1 MSALSGF
8 NLGNLAHLLGRDRHR
23 KREGTSYLRGVG
35 AECFGVGGE
44 LTPKKWVRQQVLVTS
59 STSTASY
66 R

>member
-8 NLGNLAHLLGRDRHR
+8 NLGNSAHLLGRDRHR

-44 LTPKKWVRQQVLVTS
+44 LTPKK
-59 STSTASY
+59 
-66 R
+66 

>member
-8 NLGNLAHLLGRDRHR
+8 DLGNSVHLLGRDRHR

-44 LTPKKWVRQQVLVTS
+44 LTQKE
-59 STSTASY
+59 
-66 R
+66 